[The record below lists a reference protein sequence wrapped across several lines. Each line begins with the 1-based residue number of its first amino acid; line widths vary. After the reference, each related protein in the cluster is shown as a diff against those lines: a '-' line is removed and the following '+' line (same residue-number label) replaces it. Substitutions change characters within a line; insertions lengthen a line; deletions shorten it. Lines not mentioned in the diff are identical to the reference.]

1 MNSSRNKVLLFLI
14 GILLLTNIILVI
26 FFVGKKEEPRPRG
39 NRDRSAWV
47 RDFLKD
53 SVGFNEQQLT
63 KYDQLKQ
70 QNRENMRPLFED
82 LGNAKL
88 KFYEYVDKP
97 GSDSAAQAAA
107 ALIGEKQ
114 KALDMAF
121 FNHFRQVRSLCTPEQ
136 LPKYDS
142 QVQRII
148 QKMVAP
154 PHRGDRK
161 QRKPEKDEKK

>member
-14 GILLLTNIILVI
+14 GILLLTNIILVV
-26 FFVGKKEEPRPRG
+26 FFVGKKDTGKPRG

-63 KYDQLKQ
+63 QYDKLRQ
-70 QNRENMRPLFED
+70 QNRENMKPLFED

-88 KFYEYVDKP
+88 KFYEMVGKP
-97 GSDSAAQAAA
+97 GTDSANQAAA

-114 KALDMAF
+114 QALDMAF
-121 FNHFRQVRSLCTPEQ
+121 FNHFRQVRSICTPEQ
-136 LPKYDS
+136 LPNYDL
-142 QVQRII
+142 QVHHII
-148 QKMVAP
+148 ERMVAP

-161 QRKPEKDEKK
+161 QMPEKDEKN

>member
-14 GILLLTNIILVI
+14 GILLLTNIILVV
-26 FFVGKKEEPRPRG
+26 FFVGKKDGDKPRG
-39 NRDRSAWV
+39 SRDRSTWV

-63 KYDQLKQ
+63 QYDQLRQ

-88 KFYEYVDKP
+88 KFYEMVTQP
-97 GSDSAAQAAA
+97 ATDSANQAAA

-121 FNHFRQVRSLCTPEQ
+121 FNHFKQVRSLCTPEQ

-142 QVQRII
+142 QVQHII
-148 QKMVAP
+148 QRMVAP

-161 QRKPEKDEKK
+161 QHKPEKDEKN